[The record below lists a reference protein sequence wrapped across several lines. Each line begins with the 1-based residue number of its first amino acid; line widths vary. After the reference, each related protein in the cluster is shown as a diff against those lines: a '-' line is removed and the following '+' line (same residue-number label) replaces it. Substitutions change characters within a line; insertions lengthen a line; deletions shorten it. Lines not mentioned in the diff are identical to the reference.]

1 MTEVSSDIFIK
12 GEWIK
17 THLKDIKNK
26 AGARYTPKL
35 HIELPI
41 AEVFDGIS
49 RTPKFYQDIRRHYGE
64 LVRESRYITI
74 YEIESLKHKS
84 TEFKEKLDSFL
95 ELLKDLRKDS
105 TVQIPWREIRKEAE
119 NIREFVWE
127 LIEELR
133 KYRETFEDNK
143 ENGSLSQVEKLD
155 FNIYHLLNINKE
167 IRYFIEL
174 ALSDK
179 GELSNHPFLLLTG
192 EAGIGKTHLLCDI
205 VEKRVNSGLPAILL
219 FGEYFKEG
227 TDVWDQIIRQ
237 LNLPTNINSKEVFLG
252 ILSKAE
258 EHSRCRVLLVIDGLN
273 EAKPPN
279 LWKKHLEEIINE
291 VKKYPNIALVVSI
304 RSGFEEEV
312 LTEELIKQFVEVKH
326 QGFAF
331 KEWEAVVKFFNE
343 FSLPL
348 PEVPLLTPEF
358 QNPLFLLI
366 FCRAFTNEG
375 RKKKGKEVLR
385 GHEGF
390 TYIFETYVDSV
401 AETIE
406 DEFGISHL
414 KGKNLWDTVIEKI
427 AKVMVEHITDRV
439 CEEKLIEIIKNA
451 QPDIEVGKLIKL
463 LEKDLLLIKVPRYS
477 KDFIKI
483 NGYDYRFPYQ
493 KFSDHLIVRYL
504 LKKCKEENK
513 ELVEILKE
521 NTNITE
527 RLKRNYGLIEALSI
541 QYPEWYEKK
550 ELFEVASFLNDSPHI
565 YDAFIGSL
573 IWRKPKA
580 FSETTVKKISNFIK
594 KKVLKSISKEN
605 KTYNDYFLYPKDIY
619 KLLEAILSVAS
630 IPEHPLNAK
639 FLHKHLMEYSMPE
652 RDAWWSTFLHYQYGA
667 KGAVERIIEW
677 SLSDYDKSNIKDESI
692 LLLATALA
700 WFLTTPNRF
709 IRDKSTKALVSLLQH
724 RLHLLAGLLEKFK
737 EVDDMYI
744 KERLFAVAYAC
755 VLRNQDDLENIERL
769 ANWVYENVF
778 KNNKPPVHILLRDY
792 ARGIVEV
799 TLRRGV
805 TLEIDES
812 KINPP
817 YESDWSENIPTEE
830 ELKKKYY
837 PASYADGNAIENGFL
852 DIWFSVMNWGDF
864 ARYIIGTNLGY
875 FPWSRRKINS
885 VELNRKKLFED
896 FKQQLMDYQRELLEE
911 VTNPFYGIKI
921 EDFFKHLK
929 YLEIENGK
937 VEVREKEKIEAWH
950 KFKNSLSE
958 IQKDYFEKEI
968 EPFLDESGRI
978 NDPLENFDLSFVQR
992 WIFNRV
998 VQLGYDPQIHG
1009 RFDRMINSRLN
1020 VGRNSHKPERIG
1032 KKYQWI
1038 AYHEFM
1044 ALVSDHFEFKG
1055 YNLDEEPKA
1064 YKGPWNSHLRDLD
1077 PTLLVKNDEHLRES
1091 LSLKN
1096 WLSTYGK
1103 YDAWKEMEENI
1114 VWLKTKNDLPD
1125 PTNIIEIV
1133 DDNEQ
1138 KWLMLEGFIK
1148 WEEETPP
1155 EYKKYEMPIREL
1167 WYMIKSYIVRKKDL
1181 VKILKW
1187 AKKQNFWGR
1196 WMPESHAFYEIFLG
1210 EFPHSLAFEDLRGDY
1225 NIWTK
1230 EERRENLP
1238 VPVLV
1243 TDDVYS
1249 NEFTYDCSYDEAILI
1264 ELPCKWLV
1272 NKLQIRHK
1280 YLDGRWFNENGEVV
1294 ILPTSI
1300 FEKQYPISA
1309 LLIRKEFLIEFIE
1322 KSEYAI
1328 FWKLIGEKNLIGGE
1342 LNHRDYKE
1350 HLVINGVCTID
1361 RSQIV
1366 GNFTGK
1372 FEK

>member
-1 MTEVSSDIFIK
+1 MTEVSPDIFIK

-17 THLKDIKNK
+17 IHLNDIKNK
-26 AGARYTPKL
+26 AGARYIPKL

-49 RTPKFYQDIRRHYGE
+49 RTPKFYQNIRSYYGE
-64 LVRESRYITI
+64 LVREYREITVI
-74 YEIESLKHKS
+74 YEIDNLKNIS
-84 TEFKEKLDSFL
+84 AEFKREINTILTLIGNIK
-95 ELLKDLRKDS
+95 EYN
-105 TVQIPWREIRKEAE
+105 TEQIPWNEIKKVAE
-119 NIREFVWE
+119 N
-127 LIEELR
+127 
-133 KYRETFEDNK
+133 
-143 ENGSLSQVEKLD
+143 VEKLVSRLID
-155 FNIYHLLNINKE
+155 ELWIYKKTLKDKNSSLPLREKIDSD
-167 IRYFIEL
+167 IRYLLSINNKIQYFINL
-174 ALSDK
+174 ATSTK
-179 GELSNHPFLLLTG
+179 GKLSNHPFLLLTG

-205 VEKRVNSGLPAILL
+205 VEKRINFGLPAILL
-219 FGEYFKEG
+219 FGEYFNEG
-227 TDVWDQIIRQ
+227 TDVWEQIIRQ
-237 LNLPTNINSKEVFLG
+237 LNLPTNINTKEVFLG
-252 ILSKAE
+252 ILSKAGE
-258 EHSRCRVLLVIDGLN
+258 CSRCRVLLVIDALN
-273 EAKPPN
+273 EAKSPN
-279 LWKKHLEEIINE
+279 LWKKHLEEIIHE
-291 VKKYPNIALVVSI
+291 VKKYPNIALVISI

-358 QNPLFLLI
+358 QNPLFLLL
-366 FCRAFTNEG
+366 FCKALANEG

-401 AETIE
+401 AENIE

-414 KGKNLWDTVIEKI
+414 KGENLWDTVIEKI
-427 AKVMVEHITDRV
+427 AEVMVEHSTDRI
-439 CEEKLIEIIKNA
+439 CEEKLIEIIENA
-451 QPDIEVGKLIKL
+451 HPNIEVDKLIKS
-463 LEKDLLLIKVPRYS
+463 LERNLLLVKVPRYS
-477 KDFIKI
+477 KKFIK
-483 NGYDYRFPYQ
+483 NDGYDYRFPYQ

-504 LKKCKEENK
+504 LKKCRKESM
-513 ELVEILKE
+513 ELEDLLKK
-521 NTNITE
+521 NTNIIKL
-527 RLKRNYGLIEALSI
+527 LKRNYGLIEALSI
-541 QYPEWYEKK
+541 QYPEWYKGK
-550 ELFEVASFLNDSPHI
+550 EFFEVASFIKDSPYI
-565 YDAFIGSL
+565 YEAFIESL
-573 IWRKPKA
+573 IWRRPEV
-580 FSETTVKKISNFIK
+580 FSEITIRKISNFFK
-594 KKVLKSISKEN
+594 EKVLVSVLEKN
-605 KTYNDYFLYPKDIY
+605 KTNDDYFLYPHDIY
-619 KLLEAILSVAS
+619 KLLEAILSVTS
-630 IPEHPLNAK
+630 VPKHPLNAD

-652 RDAWWSTFLHYQYGA
+652 RDAWWSTFLHFQHGD

-677 SLSDYDKSNIKDESI
+677 SLSDYDKSNIKDEFI
-692 LLLATALA
+692 LLLSTALA
-700 WFLTTPNRF
+700 WFLTTSNRF
-709 IRDKSTKALVSLLQH
+709 IRDKSTKALVSLIQH
-724 RLHLLAGLLEKFK
+724 RLHLLPVLLEKFK

-755 VLRNQDDLENIERL
+755 TLRNQDDLENIKRL

-778 KNNKPPVHILLRDY
+778 KNNKPPIHILLRDY
-792 ARGIVEV
+792 ARGIIEV
-799 TLRRGV
+799 ALRKGV
-805 TLEIDES
+805 ILEIDES
-812 KINPP
+812 KVNPP

-830 ELKKKYY
+830 ELKKKYC
-837 PASYADGNAIENGFL
+837 PASYADGNTIENGFL
-852 DIWFSVMNWGDF
+852 DIWFSVMDWGDF

-885 VELNRKKLFED
+885 VEPNRKKLFED
-896 FKQQLMDYQRELLEE
+896 FKKQLTDYQRNLLEKA
-911 VTNPFYGIKI
+911 TNPFYGVKI
-921 EDFFKHLK
+921 EDFLNHLK
-929 YLEIENGK
+929 YLEIKNRKIEG
-937 VEVREKEKIEAWH
+937 REKERTEAWQE
-950 KFKNSLSE
+950 FKNSLSE

-1009 RFDRMINSRLN
+1009 KFDRMINSRFN
-1020 VGRNSHKPERIG
+1020 VGRDSHKPERIG

-1055 YNLDEEPKA
+1055 DNLDDEPKS
-1064 YKGPWNSHLRDLD
+1064 YKGPWNPHVRDID

-1096 WLSTYGK
+1096 WLLTYGK

-1114 VWLKTKNDLPD
+1114 IWLKMENDLPD

-1133 DDNEQ
+1133 DDSVQN
-1138 KWLMLEGFIK
+1138 WLMLEGFIK

-1155 EYKKYEMPIREL
+1155 EYKKYEIPIREL

-1181 VKILKW
+1181 AKILEW
-1187 AKKQNFWGR
+1187 TKKQNFWGR
-1196 WMPESHAFYEIFLG
+1196 WMPESHAFNEIFLG
-1210 EFPHSLAFEDLRGDY
+1210 EFPNSLAFEDLRGDY
-1225 NIWTK
+1225 NIWTNEGNK
-1230 EERRENLP
+1230 GSLP
-1238 VPVLV
+1238 VPVVV
-1243 TDDVYS
+1243 TDDVYL
-1249 NEFTYDCSYDEAILI
+1249 NEFIYDCSYEEAISI

-1272 NKLQIRHK
+1272 DKLQIRHK

-1294 ILPTSI
+1294 ILPTAI
-1300 FEKQYPISA
+1300 FDRQYPISA

-1328 FWKLIGEKNLIGGE
+1328 FWTLIGEKNLIGGG
-1342 LNHRDYKE
+1342 LNHWDYKG
-1350 HLVINGVCTID
+1350 HMVINGVYTID

-1366 GNFTGK
+1366 GNFTAK